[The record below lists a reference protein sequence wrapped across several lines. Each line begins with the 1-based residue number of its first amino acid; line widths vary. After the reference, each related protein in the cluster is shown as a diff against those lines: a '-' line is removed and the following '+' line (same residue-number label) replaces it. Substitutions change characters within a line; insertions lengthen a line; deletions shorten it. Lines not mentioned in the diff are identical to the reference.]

1 MERMHVF
8 VHKCENENLYV
19 GLTLCCVCD
28 REQRESVMCVYG
40 CMKECV
46 CVRVFACV
54 RDSVVVSLVLRNYIR
69 YQKYLKH
76 VKIL

>member
-1 MERMHVF
+1 MCGVMERERACMCVWMHVF

-46 CVRVFACV
+46 YVC
-54 RDSVVVSLVLRNYIR
+54 L
-69 YQKYLKH
+69 H
-76 VKIL
+76 V